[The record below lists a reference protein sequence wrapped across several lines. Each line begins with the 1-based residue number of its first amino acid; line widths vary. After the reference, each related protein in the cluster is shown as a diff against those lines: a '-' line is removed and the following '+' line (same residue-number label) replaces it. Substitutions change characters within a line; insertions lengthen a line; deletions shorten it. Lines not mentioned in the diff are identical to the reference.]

1 MKRAT
6 DPRHPGVPPFPRALK
21 RATWPAIAALLVV
34 ASACGKGDPPFGPDE
49 NDLTVESIAMTPSG
63 GTASLFQGM
72 VQLEIPAAA
81 LSENTEITV
90 SVSSVT
96 GLEGAIDGAVFDFE
110 PDGLE
115 FASPV
120 ELRINFD
127 PAVLGEAFD
136 PADLRLH
143 EYTSGTPEI
152 SAGSRVDTDQSVV
165 VGSISGFSVHGVGRA
180 SDASLEQ
187 SIDALWDRFRDA
199 KLSEEERQRVGDAM
213 VSDIRSLVPRLSS
226 QCAASNQLQEIAAL
240 LTSIGQLQARIFSAA
255 GGPDLLS
262 DACGGILDPDATVIT
277 VQPATIAM
285 GVAEVVQL
293 EATLLGPPA
302 RSRELIGGPIV
313 WTSGDP
319 AVAEVDAATGLV
331 ESTGV
336 GDVSVGAA
344 VEVLQGVLVISTSH
358 ETAAAIRVHGP
369 IDLEVMPIGEVVF
382 AAQQWTV
389 FDAVVTDSLTGEP
402 VEEAEV
408 TWEAL
413 DPDLVDISLG
423 ADGDGIPILYGR
435 KVEGTRPGSTEV
447 RACAEFGFS
456 LKCQTVPVRTV
467 WNLNG
472 TWGFQETLTTTLQ
485 PPESETCTINGT
497 VTLVQNGAS
506 YSGTSNE
513 NIRCVYDP
521 GDGSEPEVIAFETTG
536 VITDGIVVGNS
547 YSHRVILGGEQCQS
561 SGVLSADQPNGTG
574 DFATGTTE
582 CVDDDGFVSSGP
594 STGEWREGTR
604 HTRLDTG
611 GG

>member
-6 DPRHPGVPPFPRALK
+6 DARHHGAPHPFPRALK
-21 RATWPAIAALLVV
+21 RATWPAVAAALVV
-34 ASACGKGDPPFGPDE
+34 AAACGKGDPPLGPDE

-90 SVSSVT
+90 SVAPVT
-96 GLEGAIDGAVFDFE
+96 GLEGAINGAVFDFE

-127 PAVLGEAFD
+127 PVALGEAFD

-143 EYTSGTPEI
+143 DYTSGTPEI
-152 SAGSRVDTDQSVV
+152 SAGSRVDTGQSVV
-165 VGSISGFSVHGVGRA
+165 AGSITGFSVHGVGMA

-199 KLSEEERQRVGDAM
+199 EVSEEERQRAADAM

-226 QCAASNQLQEIAAL
+226 QCAASNQLQQIAAL

-255 GGPDLLS
+255 DGPDLLS
-262 DACGGILDPDATVIT
+262 DACGGILYLDSTVVELQPDSVILGT
-277 VQPATIAM
+277 
-285 GVAEVVQL
+285 GNVVQL

-302 RSRELIGGPIV
+302 RSRELVGGPIV

-319 AVAEVDAATGLV
+319 TVAQVDQSGNV
-331 ESTGV
+331 EGTGV
-336 GDVSVGAA
+336 GNAAIGAA

-358 ETAAAIRVHGP
+358 ETAADILVAGP
-369 IDLEVMPIGEVVF
+369 IDLEVTPVGEVVF

-423 ADGDGIPILYGR
+423 AAGDGIPILYGR
-435 KVEGTRPGSTEV
+435 KVEGRRPGSTEV
-447 RACAEFGFS
+447 RACAEFGS
-456 LKCQTVPVRTV
+456 STKCQNVPVRTV

-497 VTLVQNGAS
+497 VTLIQNGAS
-506 YSGTSNE
+506 YSGTSSE
-513 NIRCVYDP
+513 NINCVYDP
-521 GDGSEPEVIAFETTG
+521 GDGSEPEVISFETTG

-594 STGEWREGTR
+594 SNGEWQEGTR
-604 HTRLDTG
+604 HTRLGTG